1 MVPQLAQGFLH
12 PRIRGRTG
20 KPQRLHVGRSA
31 GRRGSAAAGD
41 KVANADIMP
50 SPAEENDCPPAPPP
64 RCPAVSSPKPIGPG
78 KKWVGEPF
86 DADRGIQT
94 VPAMHHGRVGQREE
108 LILNGSH
115 ERGGVASRQVRSPH

>member
-31 GRRGSAAAGD
+31 GRRGSATAGD

-50 SPAEENDCPPAPPP
+50 SPAEENDCP
-64 RCPAVSSPKPIGPG
+64 AVSLPKPIGPG

-108 LILNGSH
+108 LILNGSY
-115 ERGGVASRQVRSPH
+115 ERGGVASRQIGSAH